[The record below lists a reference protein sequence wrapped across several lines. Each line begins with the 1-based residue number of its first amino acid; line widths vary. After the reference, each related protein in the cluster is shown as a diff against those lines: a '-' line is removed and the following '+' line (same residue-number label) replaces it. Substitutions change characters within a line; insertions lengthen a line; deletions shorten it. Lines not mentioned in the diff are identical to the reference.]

1 MFITC
6 LSIPNIHSTRA
17 DGLCVPCQLLSA
29 QNPAWPIENTY
40 YLSETEGGLGGGYKR
55 TAVGLSQ

>member
-17 DGLCVPCQLLSA
+17 DSLCVSCQLPSA

-40 YLSETEGGLGGGYKR
+40 YLSGTK
-55 TAVGLSQ
+55 

>member
-1 MFITC
+1 MMYFGYMFITC
-6 LSIPNIHSTRA
+6 LSIPNIHSMRA

-40 YLSETEGGLGGGYKR
+40 YLSETK
-55 TAVGLSQ
+55 